1 MTDSAK
7 PPIPLVKPPP
17 EDGIGERIKA
27 SRTDLKLSVE
37 QLADLTKEWD
47 SHEGKG
53 IPRST
58 LYGYEAGTYKPAARE
73 LRLLAYALNV
83 SPTYLLLSEEWDV
96 EAESNAK
103 VASLLGDL
111 LRAISGNP
119 LAQTNAWRIN
129 SHAEKLKKIR
139 GS

>member
-1 MTDSAK
+1 MTDSAET
-7 PPIPLVKPPP
+7 PIPSVKPPP
-17 EDGIGERIKA
+17 EDGIGERIKK

-47 SHEGKG
+47 YHEGKG

-96 EAESNAK
+96 EAERNAK
-103 VASLLGDL
+103 VASLLSDL
-111 LRAISGNP
+111 LDATSGDP
-119 LAQTNAWRIN
+119 LARTNAWRIT
-129 SHAEKLKKIR
+129 SHTEKLRKIR
-139 GS
+139 ES